1 MHLASIIKDA
11 DAFVILTEWDIYKKI
26 NWDEVSKLMR
36 RPAWIFDTRSI
47 IQAIDVKKSGLNFWQ
62 IGDGLR

>member
-1 MHLASIIKDA
+1 MGYLQKN
-11 DAFVILTEWDIYKKI
+11 K
-26 NWDEVSKLMR
+26 WDEVSKLMR
-36 RPAWIFDTRSI
+36 RPAWIFDTSSI